1 MFNDK
6 AASIAHLSI
15 NFYGWR
21 VYVVGVVRE
30 IEKAISCELQSILL
44 VQLALILNPQKIKTF
59 ESFFITGK
67 AFLLFLNENNFV
79 IKKAIK
85 ALNKQKD
92 KRQSRVITNT
102 QISKRSIFSLR

>member
-1 MFNDK
+1 M
-6 AASIAHLSI
+6 
-15 NFYGWR
+15 
-21 VYVVGVVRE
+21 YVVGVVRE

-44 VQLALILNPQKIKTF
+44 VQLALILNAQKIKTF

-67 AFLLFLNENNFV
+67 ALFLNENNFV

-102 QISKRSIFSLR
+102 QINKRSIFSLR